1 VSGGRCPGGKCSVTS
16 GAYAR
21 VDSIGAVLSW
31 STDDAPV

>member
-1 VSGGRCPGGKCSVTS
+1 MSGGRCPGGKCPVTS

-31 STDDAPV
+31 STDDPPV